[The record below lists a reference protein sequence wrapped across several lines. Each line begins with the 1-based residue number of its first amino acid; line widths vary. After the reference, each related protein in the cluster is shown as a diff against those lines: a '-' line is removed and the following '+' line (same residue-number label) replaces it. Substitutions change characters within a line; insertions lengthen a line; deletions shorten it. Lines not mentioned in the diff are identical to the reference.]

1 MTTTT
6 AQRIVDRSFST
17 GETAERIAAAQ
28 FAGRLAA
35 MNPMQFAEEVGE
47 LLIAGVNGD
56 TKLGQSGMLWVRI
69 RREVA

>member
-1 MTTTT
+1 MTAAT
-6 AQRIVDRSFST
+6 AQRIVDRSFAT

-35 MNPMQFAEEVGE
+35 MDPMQFAEQVGE
-47 LLIAGVNGD
+47 MLVAGLNGD

-69 RREVA
+69 RREVR